1 VTHQKVRNLEL
12 ISKILFKSEDFL
24 LYNSVYRLLNN
35 EKYSMYLGKTF
46 DEIKIAYSLVGYSNT
61 NSYIYSTSLII
72 SYPRAIAHIVQLF
85 PVEILLQTR

>member
-1 VTHQKVRNLEL
+1 
-12 ISKILFKSEDFL
+12 
-24 LYNSVYRLLNN
+24 
-35 EKYSMYLGKTF
+35 MYLGKTF

-85 PVEILLQTR
+85 PIEILLQTR